1 MGEKIQ
7 KKGAATP
14 METIIKVVKATMSR
28 FNSKK
33 FLYRKYTIKDV
44 KKNVKKPND

>member
-14 METIIKVVKATMSR
+14 IETKIKVVKATMSR
-28 FNSKK
+28 LNSKK
-33 FLYRKYTIKDV
+33 FLYRKYTINDV
-44 KKNVKKPND
+44 KKM